1 MGKNTHRREGCG
13 RLVSILN
20 RMWGLP
26 EVGKTARGGKE
37 EEKKKRS
44 VRQHCFHDAPG
55 ADANSDD
62 NDEIIL
68 LGGKVFS
75 VLCQF
80 IEHM

>member
-1 MGKNTHRREGCG
+1 
-13 RLVSILN
+13 
-20 RMWGLP
+20 MWGLP

-68 LGGKVFS
+68 
-75 VLCQF
+75 
-80 IEHM
+80 